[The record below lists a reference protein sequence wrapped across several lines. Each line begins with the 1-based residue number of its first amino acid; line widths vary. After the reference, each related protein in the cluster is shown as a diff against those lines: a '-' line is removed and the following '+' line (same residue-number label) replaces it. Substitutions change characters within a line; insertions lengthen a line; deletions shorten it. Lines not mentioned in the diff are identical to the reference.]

1 MERPAGGETSENA
14 AQNLEM
20 TAQMKA
26 IPLGPGKKRKQST
39 LTNYLFSEVLDAYY
53 GSSEQSSNCQ
63 AIAVTHAFSIP
74 LYQITAA
81 QAASSTRMDRL
92 KAVLHVKTTTC
103 FP

>member
-1 MERPAGGETSENA
+1 MMERPAGGETSENA

-63 AIAVTHAFSIP
+63 AI
-74 LYQITAA
+74 
-81 QAASSTRMDRL
+81 
-92 KAVLHVKTTTC
+92 
-103 FP
+103 